1 MAHPIK
7 SWRDRA
13 SYPAGRFAKAVGI
26 SYRTLHR
33 IERGEVAPSL
43 KTIAAVERVTGGA
56 VLAADIIAHTEAN
69 HADLKAAS

>member
-1 MAHPIK
+1 MTHPIK

-13 SYPAGRFAKAVGI
+13 SFQAGAFAKAVGI

-43 KTIAAVERVTGGA
+43 KTLAAIERVTGRA
-56 VLAADIIAHTEAN
+56 VTAADLIRFAEKRAEA
-69 HADLKAAS
+69 A